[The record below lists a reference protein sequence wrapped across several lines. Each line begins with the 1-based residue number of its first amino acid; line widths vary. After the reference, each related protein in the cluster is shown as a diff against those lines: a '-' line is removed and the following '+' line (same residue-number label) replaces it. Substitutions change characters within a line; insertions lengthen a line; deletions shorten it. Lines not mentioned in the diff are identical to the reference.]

1 MKEELQ
7 KPDGGRRGETRLWL
21 VLIHLSVSPPG
32 LHVAVEFPSVHSSVV
47 RL

>member
-7 KPDGGRRGETRLWL
+7 KPDGGRRSETLLWL